1 MYSAI
6 GALPCSNAMA
16 LEQKSEKCEKNGILT
31 ATENEREM
39 TEGEV
44 KMQLNKASLRDP
56 EEEEVEE
63 EEDDDEKAV
72 TGVDLGP
79 QVSLKDQMEKDK
91 EDESLRKWKEQLLG
105 SVDLNAVGGE
115 ILEPEVKILSLS
127 IISPGRPH
135 IVLPL
140 LASPDYRGVWFTL
153 KEGSH
158 YRLKFNFSVSNNI
171 VSGLRYTNTVWKT
184 GIKVDRTKEMLGTF
198 SPQVEPY
205 TYETPEE
212 ITPCGIFARG
222 TYSARTKFVDDDGK
236 CYLEINYTF
245 DIRREWLP
253 IS

>member
-6 GALPCSNAMA
+6 GTLPCSNAMA
-16 LEQKSEKCEKNGILT
+16 LEQKSEQCEKNGILT
-31 ATENEREM
+31 ATENEAETM
-39 TEGEV
+39 EDEV
-44 KMQLNKASLRDP
+44 KRQLNKTSLRDP

-63 EEDDDEKAV
+63 EDDDDEKGV
-72 TGVDLGP
+72 TSVDLGP

-105 SVDLNAVGGE
+105 SVDLNAVGE

-127 IISPGRPH
+127 IISPERPH

-140 LASPDYRGVWFTL
+140 LAVPDYRRVWFTL